1 MISNKNLGGE
11 VSHLVRFPTLNRD
24 QSVFGKATILDS
36 SAQPV
41 MGEARNDGHAVGLS
55 SRKFRDKFSIKM
67 IGVDVRDI
75 DSVPPSRQKLL
86 IFEAFERRKVIP
98 RA

>member
-1 MISNKNLGGE
+1 MIGNKNLGGE
-11 VSHLVRFPTLNRD
+11 VSHSVRFPTLNRD
-24 QSVFGKATILDS
+24 KSVFGKATILAS
-36 SAQPV
+36 STQPV
-41 MGEARNDGHAVGLS
+41 MGKARNDGYAVGLS

-67 IGVDVRDI
+67 IGMDVRDI
-75 DSVPPSRQKLL
+75 DGVPPSRQKFL